1 MGTSY
6 RTQQGDFWDTIAWRL
21 WGKEELMHE
30 LLRANP
36 EHADVLVF
44 PAGVVLTVPDVNT
57 STVPQ
62 DLPPWM
68 V

>member
-57 STVPQ
+57 STVPK

>member
-6 RTQQGDFWDTIAWRL
+6 RTQQGDFWDTIACRL

-57 STVPQ
+57 STVPK

>member
-1 MGTSY
+1 MATSY

-21 WGKEELMHE
+21 WGKEALMHE

-44 PAGVVLTVPDVNT
+44 PAGIVLTVPDVDT
-57 STVPQ
+57 STAPRN
-62 DLPPWM
+62 LPPWM
-68 V
+68 T

>member
-57 STVPQ
+57 STVPKN
-62 DLPPWM
+62 LPPWM